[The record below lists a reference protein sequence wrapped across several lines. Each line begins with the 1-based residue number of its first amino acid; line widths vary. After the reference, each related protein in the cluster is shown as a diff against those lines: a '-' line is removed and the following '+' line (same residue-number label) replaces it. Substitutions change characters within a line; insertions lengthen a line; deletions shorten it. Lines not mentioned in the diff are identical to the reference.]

1 MDLKYYYIKDYKLY
15 SLTLISFHVNEH
27 VYLIGALL
35 WIIRYNIFANLL
47 LRIVKIK

>member
-35 WIIRYNIFANLL
+35 CNIRYIFANIL